1 MAHLVITDLEMLPK
15 SLTPLNNYL
24 KSIRMKKSLLPG
36 LFTSRGCRRRRCEER
51 SDSGNLML
59 VAENDEITTLSSIA
73 RDDVVVHRACAV
85 TK

>member
-1 MAHLVITDLEMLPK
+1 MLG
-15 SLTPLNNYL
+15 YL
-24 KSIRMKKSLLPG
+24 MSRSEPFHPE
-36 LFTSRGCRRRRCEER
+36 LFTSRGCCRLCCEER
-51 SDSGNLML
+51 SECGNLMM